1 MHQSEP
7 MTLKSKKGTKVMAR
21 QAKLMDAPV
30 TRFDGREDQV
40 SATRRTLKQMNEAA
54 DRAIDDQVARSTP
67 MSPKNSR

>member
-54 DRAIDDQVARSTP
+54 DPSHRRSGRSLNADVA
-67 MSPKNSR
+67 KK